1 MSCNKKNDGVIYRC
15 PVCLGTLTDVT
26 IDPDENGIYR
36 CLKCGY
42 NGSHDELIEKY
53 AQFRSRYKLMKVRL
67 TLEEQ
72 RRM

>member
-1 MSCNKKNDGVIYRC
+1 MSYNKKNDGVIYRC
-15 PVCLGTLTDVT
+15 PVCLGTLIDVT
-26 IDPDENGIYR
+26 IAPDENGIYR

-42 NGSHDELIEKY
+42 NGNHDELIEKY
-53 AQFRSRYKLMKVRL
+53 GQFRSRYKLMKVRL